1 MHIYCFVLSEMDVI
15 LDELRKNNV
24 DIDMTTL
31 SYHIHQCLEQYKT
44 MYEQMT
50 VLPVNLPEIF
60 AETKVNSFGRAM
72 AFLTLVYIM
81 KESEDVTRKAV
92 SLVAM
97 VFKEMDLTPFKIEDS
112 FFRRMVSYVRRA
124 FTS

>member
-1 MHIYCFVLSEMDVI
+1 MKGLTGTRAIRLCSLRFVHCTMEVI

-60 AETKVNSFGRAM
+60 AETKVNSFG
-72 AFLTLVYIM
+72 I
-81 KESEDVTRKAV
+81 
-92 SLVAM
+92 
-97 VFKEMDLTPFKIEDS
+97 
-112 FFRRMVSYVRRA
+112 RRRNA
-124 FTS
+124 